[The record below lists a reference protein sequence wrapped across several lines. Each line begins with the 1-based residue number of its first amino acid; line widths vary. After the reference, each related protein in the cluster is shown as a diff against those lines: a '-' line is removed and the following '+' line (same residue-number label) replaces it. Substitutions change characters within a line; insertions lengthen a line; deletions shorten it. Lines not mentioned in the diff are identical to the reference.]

1 MCRHIP
7 HNLGFNLAEMV
18 KKMPKIESRTKKVV
32 IAVSVLIAAAI
43 VLLGYF
49 IVGFSAALDDFVFL
63 GFLAMISP
71 ITFVNYVDYRW
82 RKAVDEH
89 LPDLFRSIVQAQ
101 ETGMTLPKA
110 VEEAA
115 ERDYGPLT
123 PELKKMAVQIS
134 WGSSF
139 EEALLAFG
147 RRVGTVLTRRTMPM
161 IIEASRS
168 GGRVEKV
175 FNPMGKFIQT
185 TILLEKHRKTQ
196 TRPYI
201 AIIYVAL
208 FVFLFTIVI
217 LFKTFFTGVDGLA
230 LFSMSTGLPEDLRRI
245 FLHLTLVQGFFSGLV
260 AGKMGEGSVSAGLKH
275 SLVMMLV
282 GYVTLKFFL

>member
-1 MCRHIP
+1 
-7 HNLGFNLAEMV
+7 MV
-18 KKMPKIESRTKKVV
+18 EKMPKIESRTKKVV
-32 IAVSVLIAAAI
+32 FVASVLLAVAI
-43 VLLGYF
+43 VLFGYF
-49 IVGFSAALDDFVFL
+49 TVGASAALDDFVFFGL
-63 GFLAMISP
+63 LAVISP
-71 ITFVNYVDYRW
+71 IALLNYLDYRW

-101 ETGMTLPKA
+101 ETGMTLPRA
-110 VEEAA
+110 LEEAA
-115 ERDYGPLT
+115 QRDYGPLT
-123 PELKKMAVQIS
+123 PELKKMTIQIS
-134 WGSSF
+134 WGASF

-147 RRVGTVLTRRTMPM
+147 RRVGTVLTQRTVPM

-175 FNPMGKFIQT
+175 FDPMGKFIQT
-185 TILLEKHRKTQ
+185 NILLEKERRTQ

-217 LFKTFFTGVDGLA
+217 LFKTFFTNVEGVA
-230 LFSMSTGLPEDLRRI
+230 LFSVPTSSPADLKRI

-260 AGKMGEGSVSAGLKH
+260 AGKMGEGSISAGLKH
-275 SLVMMLV
+275 SLIMMLLGFV
-282 GYVTLKFFL
+282 ALKFFL

>member
-1 MCRHIP
+1 
-7 HNLGFNLAEMV
+7 MV
-18 KKMPKIESRTKKVV
+18 TKMPKIESRTKKVV
-32 IAVSVLIAAAI
+32 IAVSVLAAAAMI
-43 VLLGYF
+43 VFGYF
-49 IVGFSAALDDFVFL
+49 TVGVSVALDNFVFF
-63 GFLAMISP
+63 GFIAVVSP
-71 ITFVNYVDYRW
+71 IALVNYVDYRW

-110 VEEAA
+110 LEEAS
-115 ERDYGPLT
+115 ERDYGQLT
-123 PELKKMAVQIS
+123 PELKKMTVQIS
-134 WGSSF
+134 WGASF

-147 RRVGTVLTRRTMPM
+147 RRVGTVLTQRTVPM

-185 TILLEKHRKTQ
+185 TILLEKERKTQ

-217 LFKTFFTGVDGLA
+217 LFQTFFTGVEGMA
-230 LFSMSTGLPEDLRRI
+230 LFSTPTSSPADLKRI

-275 SLVMMLV
+275 SLVMMML
-282 GYVTLKFFL
+282 GYMALKLFL

>member
-1 MCRHIP
+1 
-7 HNLGFNLAEMV
+7 MV

-43 VLLGYF
+43 VVFGYF
-49 IVGFSAALDDFVFL
+49 TVGVSAALDDFVFF
-63 GFLAMISP
+63 GFIAVVSP
-71 ITFVNYVDYRW
+71 IALVNYVDYRW

-110 VEEAA
+110 LEEAS

-123 PELKKMAVQIS
+123 PELKKMTVQIS
-134 WGSSF
+134 WGASF

-147 RRVGTVLTRRTMPM
+147 RRVGTVLTQRTVPM

-185 TILLEKHRKTQ
+185 TILLEKERKTQ
-196 TRPYI
+196 TRPYT

-208 FVFLFTIVI
+208 FVFLFTILI
-217 LFKTFFTGVDGLA
+217 LFQTFFTGVEGMA
-230 LFSMSTGLPEDLRRI
+230 LFSTPTSSPADLKRI

-275 SLVMMLV
+275 SLVIMLL
-282 GYVTLKFFL
+282 GYLLLKFFL

>member
-1 MCRHIP
+1 
-7 HNLGFNLAEMV
+7 MV

-32 IAVSVLIAAAI
+32 IAVSVLAAAAI
-43 VLLGYF
+43 IVFGYF
-49 IVGFSAALDDFVFL
+49 TVGVSVALDNFVFF
-63 GFLAMISP
+63 GFIAVVSP
-71 ITFVNYVDYRW
+71 IALVNYVDYRW

-110 VEEAA
+110 LEEAS
-115 ERDYGPLT
+115 ERDYGQLT
-123 PELKKMAVQIS
+123 PELKKMTVQIS
-134 WGSSF
+134 WGASF

-147 RRVGTVLTRRTMPM
+147 RRVGTVLTQRTVPM

-185 TILLEKHRKTQ
+185 TILLEKERKTQ

-217 LFKTFFTGVDGLA
+217 LFQTFFTGVEGMA
-230 LFSMSTGLPEDLRRI
+230 LFSTPTSSPADLKRI

-275 SLVMMLV
+275 SLVMMML
-282 GYVTLKFFL
+282 GYMALKLFL

>member
-1 MCRHIP
+1 
-7 HNLGFNLAEMV
+7 MV
-18 KKMPKIESRTKKVV
+18 EKMPKIESRTRKIV
-32 IAVSVLIAAAI
+32 IAVSVLVAVAI
-43 VLLGYF
+43 VVFGYF
-49 IVGFSAALDDFVFL
+49 TVGFSAALDDFVFF
-63 GFLAMISP
+63 GFLAVTSP
-71 ITFVNYVDYRW
+71 IALVNYVDYRW

-110 VEEAA
+110 LEEAA

-123 PELKKMAVQIS
+123 PELKKMTVQIS
-134 WGSSF
+134 WGASF

-147 RRVGTVLTRRTMPM
+147 RRVGTVLTQRTVPM

-175 FNPMGKFIQT
+175 FDPMGKFIQT
-185 TILLEKHRKTQ
+185 TILLEKERKTE

-217 LFKTFFTGVDGLA
+217 LFKTFFTGVEGVA
-230 LFSMSTGLPEDLRRI
+230 LFSMPSSSPADLQRI

-275 SLVMMLV
+275 SLVMMLL
-282 GYVTLKFFL
+282 GYVALKVFL

>member
-1 MCRHIP
+1 
-7 HNLGFNLAEMV
+7 MV
-18 KKMPKIESRTKKVV
+18 NKMPKIESRTKKIVV
-32 IAVSVLIAAAI
+32 AVSVLLAVAI
-43 VLLGYF
+43 VVFGF
-49 IVGFSAALDDFVFL
+49 FAVGFSTALDDFVFFGL
-63 GFLAMISP
+63 LAVISP
-71 ITFVNYVDYRW
+71 IALVNYFDYRW

-101 ETGMTLPKA
+101 EIGMTLPKA
-110 VEEAA
+110 LEEAA

-123 PELKKMAVQIS
+123 PELKKMTVQIS
-134 WGSSF
+134 WGASF

-147 RRVGTVLTRRTMPM
+147 RRIGTVLTQRTVPM

-168 GGRVEKV
+168 GGSVEKV
-175 FNPMGKFIQT
+175 FDPMGKFVQT
-185 TILLEKHRKTQ
+185 TILMEKERKTQ

-217 LFKTFFTGVDGLA
+217 LFQTFFTGVEGVA
-230 LFSMSTGLPEDLRRI
+230 LLSMPSTSPADLKRI

-260 AGKMGEGSVSAGLKH
+260 AGKMGEGSISAGLKH
-275 SLVMMLV
+275 SLIMMLL
-282 GYVTLKFFL
+282 GYVALKFFM

>member
-1 MCRHIP
+1 
-7 HNLGFNLAEMV
+7 MV
-18 KKMPKIESRTKKVV
+18 EKMPKIESRTKKIVM
-32 IAVSVLIAAAI
+32 AVSVLVAVAM
-43 VLLGYF
+43 VLFGYF
-49 IVGFSAALDDFVFL
+49 TVGFSVALDDFVFFAL
-63 GFLAMISP
+63 LAVISP
-71 ITFVNYVDYRW
+71 IALLNYVDYRW

-101 ETGMTLPKA
+101 EIGMTLPKA
-110 VEEAA
+110 LEEATK
-115 ERDYGPLT
+115 RDYGPLT
-123 PELKKMAVQIS
+123 PELKKMTVQIS
-134 WGSSF
+134 WGASF

-147 RRVGTVLTRRTMPM
+147 RRVGTVLTQRTVPM

-175 FNPMGKFIQT
+175 FDPMGKFVQT
-185 TILLEKHRKTQ
+185 TILLEKERRTQ

-208 FVFLFTIVI
+208 FVFLFTIVM
-217 LFKTFFTGVDGLA
+217 LFKTFFTNVEGTA
-230 LFSMSTGLPEDLRRI
+230 LLSIPTSSPADLKRI
-245 FLHLTLVQGFFSGLV
+245 FLHLTLVQGFFGGLV

-275 SLVMMLV
+275 SLVMMLL

>member
-1 MCRHIP
+1 
-7 HNLGFNLAEMV
+7 MV

-32 IAVSVLIAAAI
+32 IAVSVLVAAAI
-43 VLLGYF
+43 VLFGYF
-49 IVGFSAALDDFVFL
+49 TVGFSAALDDFVFF
-63 GFLAMISP
+63 GFLVVVSP
-71 ITFVNYVDYRW
+71 IALVNYVDYRW

-110 VEEAA
+110 LEEAA

-123 PELKKMAVQIS
+123 PELKKMTVQIS
-134 WGSSF
+134 SGASF

-147 RRVGTVLTRRTMPM
+147 RRVGTVLTQRTVPM

-185 TILLEKHRKTQ
+185 TILLEKERKTQ
-196 TRPYI
+196 TRPYT

-217 LFKTFFTGVDGLA
+217 LFQTFFTGVEGMA
-230 LFSMSTGLPEDLRRI
+230 LFSMRTSSPADLKRI

-275 SLVMMLV
+275 SLVMMLL
-282 GYVTLKFFL
+282 GYVVLKFFL

>member
-1 MCRHIP
+1 
-7 HNLGFNLAEMV
+7 MV

-32 IAVSVLIAAAI
+32 IAVSVLAAAAMI
-43 VLLGYF
+43 VFGYF
-49 IVGFSAALDDFVFL
+49 TVGVSVALDNFVFF
-63 GFLAMISP
+63 GFIAVVSP
-71 ITFVNYVDYRW
+71 IALVNYVDYRW

-110 VEEAA
+110 LEEAS

-123 PELKKMAVQIS
+123 PELKKMTVQIS
-134 WGSSF
+134 WGASF

-147 RRVGTVLTRRTMPM
+147 RRVGTVLTQRTVPM

-185 TILLEKHRKTQ
+185 TILLEKERKTQ
-196 TRPYI
+196 IRPYT

-217 LFKTFFTGVDGLA
+217 LFQTFFTGVEGMA
-230 LFSMSTGLPEDLRRI
+230 LFSMPTSSPADLKRI

-275 SLVMMLV
+275 SLLMMLL
-282 GYVTLKFFL
+282 GYVVLKFFL